1 MQMLIRKVL
10 ATTVAL
16 VFALTAPGAMS
27 PAQAGIPVIDGA
39 NLSQNVITALEEVAQ
54 TLKQI
59 EQYRTQLQQYENMI
73 QNTVAPA
80 VYIWDQATATMNQL
94 RGAID
99 TLNYYKNRLGSLD
112 GYLSKFQDVAYYRS
126 SPCFSTGCTKAEL
139 DAMIQDSNKLH
150 SEVQKKA
157 NDALFKGL
165 DKQQDAMQTDARQLQ
180 RLQSAAQGATG
191 QMQALGF
198 ANQLASNQANQL
210 LQIRALLIAQQNAI
224 ATRNQVLADREAKE
238 AASSEHLRKG
248 EFRASPERTWS
259 IRGGAQ

>member
-1 MQMLIRKVL
+1 MKILTKEVL
-10 ATTVAL
+10 VAKVAL
-16 VFALTAPGAMS
+16 VLALAVPGVM
-27 PAQAGIPVIDGA
+27 PTAQAGIPVIDRA
-39 NLSQNVITALEEVAQ
+39 NLRQTVMTAVENVAQ

-73 QNTVAPA
+73 QNTAAPDT
-80 VYIWDQATATMNQL
+80 YIWDQATSTMNQL

-99 TLNYYKNRLGSLD
+99 TLNYYKSQAGGLD

-126 SPCFSTGCTKAEL
+126 SPCFNTGCTKAEL
-139 DAMIQDSNKLH
+139 DAMNQASNKLN

-165 DKQQDAMQTDARQLQ
+165 DKQQDAMENDARQLQ

-191 QMQALGF
+191 QMQAIGF

-210 LQIRALLIAQQNAI
+210 LQIRGLLIAQQNAV

-238 AASSEHLRKG
+238 AASDEHLRKG
-248 EFRASPERTWS
+248 DFRASPARSW
-259 IRGGAQ
+259 